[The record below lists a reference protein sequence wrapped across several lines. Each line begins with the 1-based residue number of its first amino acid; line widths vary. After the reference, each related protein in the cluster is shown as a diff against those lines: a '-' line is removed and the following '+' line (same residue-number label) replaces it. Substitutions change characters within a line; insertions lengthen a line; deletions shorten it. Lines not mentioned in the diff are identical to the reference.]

1 MLHPDRA
8 MKRSQERFIMTHSPL
23 RRRGL
28 ALAAGAGVAA
38 LLLTGCV
45 ASERDDSADDGGGSD
60 VDTTFVF
67 AASSDPAS
75 LDPSLAQDGETF
87 RVSRQ
92 IFEGLVGTEPGTA
105 DPAPLLAEEWES
117 SEDGMS
123 HTFTLKQDVTFHD
136 GTPFNAEAVC
146 FNFDR
151 WYNWTGVLASEAVG
165 YYYNKLFKGY
175 ASNPDDAVYKSCTTD
190 GDDKVTIEL
199 NKPFAGFVASLS
211 LPAFAMQS
219 PSALEEFSADEV
231 GGTAEAPVLSEYAQG
246 HPVGTGP
253 FQFDSWAP
261 GENVTLTA
269 YSDYWGEQG
278 QIEEVIFRVIGDPTA
293 RRQAL
298 EAGDIDGYDLVGP
311 ADTQALEDKG
321 FTMVSRPPF
330 TVLYLAFNQAVP
342 ELQDLGVR
350 QALSYAIDKDAL
362 IKQVLPEGTEKAT
375 QFVPPV
381 VNGYNEGVTT
391 YDYDPDMAKSLL
403 EDAGYTADNPL
414 SLTFNYP
421 VNVSR
426 PYMPDPEQIF
436 TVLARQL
443 EEVGVQITPETDAW
457 NPDYLEKITATPDHG
472 IHLLGWTGDYND
484 TDNFVGVFFGQQSS
498 EWGFDNPEL
507 FTALSEAR
515 GVSSIDEQTPLYE
528 AINEQV
534 AQFIPGVPIAHPAP
548 TLAFDERV
556 ESYPA
561 SPVNDEVFTD
571 IVLTK

>member
-1 MLHPDRA
+1 MHHKV
-8 MKRSQERFIMTHSPL
+8 M

-28 ALAAGAGVAA
+28 IAVTGAALAALV
-38 LLLTGCV
+38 LSGCV
-45 ASERDDSADDGGGSD
+45 ASERGDDGSEGSGD
-60 VDTTFVF
+60 VDGTFVF

-75 LDPSLAQDGETF
+75 LDPAFAQDGESF

-105 DPAPLLAEEWES
+105 DPAPLLAESWES

-123 HTFTLKQDVTFHD
+123 HTFTLKEDVTFHD

-146 FNFDR
+146 ANFDR
-151 WYNWTGVLASEAVG
+151 WYNWTGLAASEAFG

-175 ASNPDDAVYKSCTTD
+175 AENAADAVYKSCTPD
-190 GDDKVTIEL
+190 GDYSVTIDL

-211 LPAFAMQS
+211 LPSFAMQS
-219 PSALEEFSADEV
+219 PSALQEFGADDV
-231 GGTAEAPVLSEYAQG
+231 SGSAEAPVLSEYAMG

-253 FQFDSWAP
+253 YQFDEWAP
-261 GENVTLTA
+261 GEQVSLKA
-269 YSDYWGEQG
+269 YGDYWGDAG
-278 QIEEVIFRVIGDPTA
+278 QIDEIIFRTIDDPTA

-298 EAGDIDGYDLVGP
+298 ESGSIDGYDLVGP
-311 ADTQALEDKG
+311 ADTQALEDDG

-330 TVLYLAFNQAVP
+330 TILYLAFNQAVP
-342 ELQDLGVR
+342 ELQDPKVR
-350 QALSYAIDKDAL
+350 EALSYAVDKDAL
-362 IKQVLPEGTEKAT
+362 ISQVLPEGTEKAIE
-375 QFVPPV
+375 FVPEV
-381 VNGYNEGVTT
+381 VNGYNPDVTT
-391 YDYDPDMAKSLL
+391 YDYDPEKAKSLL
-403 EDAGYTADNPL
+403 AEAGYDEANPL
-414 SLTFNYP
+414 KLTFNYP

-436 TVLARQL
+436 TVLSSQL
-443 EEVGVQITPETDAW
+443 SEVGVETTPVSEEW
-457 NPDYLEKITATPDHG
+457 VEYLDRTTGTSDHG

-507 FTALSEAR
+507 FQKLNEAR
-515 GVSSIDEQTPLYE
+515 GVSNLEDQTALYE
-528 AINEQV
+528 EINEMV
-534 AQFIPGVPIAHPAP
+534 AQFIPGVPLAHPAP
-548 TLAFDERV
+548 TLAFDPRV
-556 ESYPA
+556 QSYPA

>member
-1 MLHPDRA
+1 MHQSA
-8 MKRSQERFIMTHSPL
+8 MP
-23 RRRGL
+23 RRGIAAVTGATIAAL
-28 ALAAGAGVAA
+28 ALA
-38 LLLTGCV
+38 GCV
-45 ASERDDSADDGGGSD
+45 ASERGDNGSEGSGD
-60 VDTTFVF
+60 VDGTFVF

-75 LDPSLAQDGETF
+75 LDPAFAQDGETF

-105 DPAPLLAEEWES
+105 DPAPLLAESWES

-123 HTFTLKQDVTFHD
+123 HTFALKEGVTFHD

-146 FNFDR
+146 ANFDR
-151 WYNWTGVLASEAVG
+151 WYNWTGLAASEAFG

-175 ASNPDDAVYKSCTTD
+175 ASNPEDAVYKSCTPD
-190 GDDKVTIEL
+190 GDNSVTIEL
-199 NKPFAGFVASLS
+199 NKPFAGFIASLS
-211 LPAFAMQS
+211 LPAFGMQS
-219 PSALEEFSADEV
+219 PSAMQEFGADEV
-231 GGTAEAPVLSEYAQG
+231 GGTAEAPQLSEYAMG

-253 FQFDSWAP
+253 YQFDEWAP
-261 GENVTLTA
+261 GEQVTLKA
-269 YSDYWGEQG
+269 YDDYWGEAG
-278 QIEEVIFRVIGDPTA
+278 QIDEIIFRTIDDPTA

-298 EAGDIDGYDLVGP
+298 ESGSIDGYDLVGP
-311 ADTQALEDKG
+311 ADTKALEEDG

-330 TVLYLAFNQAVP
+330 TILYLAFNQAIP
-342 ELQDLGVR
+342 ELQDPKVR
-350 QALSYAIDKDAL
+350 EALSYAIDKDAL
-362 IKQVLPEGTEKAT
+362 ISQVLPEGTEKAT

-381 VNGYNEGVTT
+381 VNGYNDEVTT
-391 YDYDPDMAKSLL
+391 YDYDPEKAKELL
-403 EDAGYTADNPL
+403 AEAGYDEANPL

-436 TVLARQL
+436 TVLSSQL
-443 EEVGVQITPETDAW
+443 SEVGVETTPVSEEW
-457 NPDYLEKITATPDHG
+457 VEYLDRTTGTADHG

-507 FTALSEAR
+507 FQALTEAR
-515 GVSSIDEQTPLYE
+515 GVSNLEEQTALYE
-528 AINEQV
+528 DINEMV
-534 AQFIPGVPIAHPAP
+534 AEFIPGVPLAHPAP
-548 TLAFDERV
+548 TLAFDPRV

-571 IVLTK
+571 IVLKK

>member
-1 MLHPDRA
+1 MHHTP
-8 MKRSQERFIMTHSPL
+8 M

-28 ALAAGAGVAA
+28 LAVSGAALAALVLA
-38 LLLTGCV
+38 GCV
-45 ASERDDSADDGGGSD
+45 ASDRGDDSGDAEGD
-60 VDTTFVF
+60 VDGTFVF

-75 LDPSLAQDGETF
+75 LDPAFAQDGETF

-92 IFEGLVGTEPGTA
+92 MFEGLVGTEPGTA

-123 HTFTLKQDVTFHD
+123 HTFTLKEGVTFHD

-146 FNFDR
+146 ANFDR
-151 WYNWTGVLASEAVG
+151 WYNWTGLAASEAFG
-165 YYYNKLFKGY
+165 YYYNKLYKGY
-175 ASNPDDAVYKSCTTD
+175 ASNPADAVYKSCTPD
-190 GDDKVTIEL
+190 GETSVTIEL
-199 NKPFAGFVASLS
+199 NKPFAGFIASLS
-211 LPAFAMQS
+211 LPAFSMQS
-219 PSALEEFSADEV
+219 PSAMQEFGADQV
-231 GGTAEAPVLSEYAQG
+231 SGSAEAPVLSEYAMG

-253 FQFDSWAP
+253 YQFDEWAP
-261 GENVTLTA
+261 GEQVTLTA
-269 YSDYWGEQG
+269 YPDYWGEAG
-278 QIEEVIFRVIGDPTA
+278 QVDEIIFRTIDDPTA

-298 EAGDIDGYDLVGP
+298 ESGSIDGYDLVGP
-311 ADTQALEDKG
+311 ADTKALEDDG

-330 TVLYLAFNQAVP
+330 TILYLAFNQAVP
-342 ELQDLGVR
+342 ELQDPKVR
-350 QALSYAIDKDAL
+350 EALSYAIDKDAL
-362 IKQVLPEGTEKAT
+362 ITQVLPEGTEKAT

-381 VNGYNEGVTT
+381 VNGYNPDVTT
-391 YDYDPDMAKSLL
+391 YEFDPQKAKDLL
-403 EDAGYTADNPL
+403 AEAGYTEANPL
-414 SLTFNYP
+414 KLTFNYP

-436 TVLARQL
+436 TVLSTQL
-443 EEVGVQITPETDAW
+443 AEVGVETTPVSEEW
-457 NPDYLEKITATPDHG
+457 VEYLDRTTGTSDHG

-507 FTALSEAR
+507 FQKLTEAR
-515 GVSSIDEQTPLYE
+515 GVSSLEEQTPLYE
-528 AINEQV
+528 EINEDV
-534 AQFIPGVPIAHPAP
+534 AKFIPGVPLAHPAP
-548 TLAFDERV
+548 TLAFDPRV